1 MSTSNFSS
9 LLSPYRE
16 SLGTRRIPPGTV
28 LAEIPLEAAKAY
40 AVHLFDGLN
49 VPIRIAYADRNTH
62 DEHNFLGVK
71 LLPNGGKTAP
81 HPQVVFYVNGPYH
94 VETLGY
100 HNSDPSKWRTWMEFH
115 LDACQVK
122 PLIGALA
129 RSMTQ

>member
-16 SLGTRRIPPGTV
+16 SRRIPPGKI
-28 LAEIPLEAAKAY
+28 LAELPLEAAKAY
-40 AVHLFDGLN
+40 PIHVFDGLDMI
-49 VPIRIAYADRNTH
+49 PRIAYADRNSH
-62 DEHNFLGVK
+62 GENIVLGVK
-71 LLPNGGKTAP
+71 HLPIGGKTAP

-129 RSMTQ
+129 RRMTQ